1 MNARVPVFRRLD
13 LFEPVKLTNAFEP
26 PIDKLP
32 GAGTVGHDLTTVFP
46 GTTAG
51 AIKHMFGAP
60 GNRTDTAV
68 FVQHTGSAGNAFLGP
83 DRSLFEN
90 TKEGGV
96 QSGINRLFRI
106 PFRNGLNAGTAP
118 ERKHR
123 IVSFDCFGSLLD
135 EHVVAMTLNGKFLN
149 LERRAG

>member
-1 MNARVPVFRRLD
+1 
-13 LFEPVKLTNAFEP
+13 
-26 PIDKLP
+26 
-32 GAGTVGHDLTTVFP
+32 
-46 GTTAG
+46 
-51 AIKHMFGAP
+51 MFGAP
-60 GNRTDTAV
+60 GNGADTAV
-68 FVQHTGSAGNAFLGP
+68 FVQHAGAAGNTFLGP
-83 DRSLFEN
+83 DRPFFEN

-135 EHVVAMTLNGKFLN
+135 EYIVALTLNGKLFN
-149 LERRAG
+149 LERRAGQSRSYA